1 MLNVIVLIGRLTRD
15 PELRYTSQG
24 TAVVNFGIAVDRGFK
39 STQEDQQ
46 TVDFFNVVCWNRL
59 AEIVAEYMT
68 KGRLIA
74 VQGRLQSRNYERDGK
89 RHTVVEI
96 VAQTVKFLDYDNNNQ
111 RVPNPNK
118 TVKNDRFE
126 ESRKLYG
133 IPTPP
138 SNSTY
143 IPPNF
148 DDDEDDDLPF

>member
-24 TAVVNFGIAVDRGFK
+24 TAIVNFGIAVDRGFK

-68 KGRLIA
+68 KGRLVA
-74 VQGRLQSRNYERDGK
+74 VQGRLQSRNYERDGQ

-96 VAQTVKFLDYDNNNQ
+96 VAQTVKFLDYDDNHQRGVNSNNPAKKDN
-111 RVPNPNK
+111 
-118 TVKNDRFE
+118 FE
-126 ESRKLYG
+126 ESRKQYG

-138 SNSTY
+138 PNSTY

-148 DDDEDDDLPF
+148 GDDKDDDLPF